1 MTEGQAAA
9 SGHKQD
15 DFSLQ
20 IRGLYTGPPPEGDVG
35 QGLLFHTDRGDISAF
50 KHCLVNCCVRTSF
63 VKIHG
68 PARLCTKSRS

>member
-20 IRGLYTGPPPEGDVG
+20 IIPFANNKT
-35 QGLLFHTDRGDISAF
+35 T
-50 KHCLVNCCVRTSF
+50 KHLAAV
-63 VKIHG
+63 
-68 PARLCTKSRS
+68 